1 LSTKI
6 VSRQRNPLIKSK
18 PQVDSTAEL
27 GRLLRR
33 ASRAAT
39 KVYRSRVKEL
49 ELTHRQ
55 AAAVLA
61 LVEQPGAT
69 LSNLADAV
77 GADQA
82 TASALIDRLLAADL
96 VRRETNPADRRRA
109 MLYPTE
115 KALQLAQAL
124 AGARLASED
133 RIRAVLGNA
142 GSDRL
147 AKLLVRLV
155 NGLEAHPISVANG
168 AHRS

>member
-1 LSTKI
+1 
-6 VSRQRNPLIKSK
+6 
-18 PQVDSTAEL
+18 L

-39 KVYRSRVKEL
+39 KVYRYRVKEL
-49 ELTHRQ
+49 VLTHRQ

-61 LVEQPGAT
+61 VVEEPGVT
-69 LSNLADAV
+69 LSSLADAV

-96 VRRETNPADRRRA
+96 VRRETDPADRRRA
-109 MLYPTE
+109 MLYPTD
-115 KALQLAQAL
+115 KALQIAQAI

-142 GSDRL
+142 DSERL
-147 AKLLVRLV
+147 AKLLARLV
-155 NGLEAHPISVANG
+155 NGLEAHTPPVTNG